1 MHRGG
6 RGRARS
12 APGSRSA
19 AGKVRHASRPSAG
32 TKIPALA
39 STTPRSLPGALGD
52 SAAWV
57 GVNPSRASGLPGL
70 AEKSPRSS
78 EESPWH
84 LLRWLEVGCLR
95 EHQQPVPTSLLSR
108 RRLLAAL
115 SLAVQTPI
123 CQHKKS
129 LSAAAVI
136 HIRDQELPVMS
147 SVAEQPV
154 GIKHLI
160 QGKVSPLFFHIKQNG
175 VLRHP

>member
-19 AGKVRHASRPSAG
+19 AGKVRHTSRPSAG

-39 STTPRSLPGALGD
+39 STTAQSLPSALGD
-52 SAAWV
+52 DTVWV

-70 AEKSPRSS
+70 AEKSLHSS

-95 EHQQPVPTSLLSR
+95 GHQQPVPTSLLSQ

-129 LSAAAVI
+129 LSAAAVT

-160 QGKVSPLFFHIKQNG
+160 QGNVSPVCFFT
-175 VLRHP
+175 